1 MKSKKIQ
8 KIKEMW
14 DELSGARPADRTA
27 AGSLESR
34 MPPVPP
40 EELVRFLELS
50 LDART
55 DEYLRRLALFAVQAA
70 DIAAV
75 SKRLEQHDR
84 SFTEQSATLATTA
97 KRLDSHLERVE
108 RRDRL
113 ARVLQPEDLH
123 GQSSAVVQRLQR
135 EVAKALDLSVSFRH
149 PLKDGGKGPEM
160 RVIPPGRFMMGSP
173 TSELERDEDEGP
185 QHWVKISKPFAIGGH
200 AVTFADYERFCSKTK
215 RQYPDDGGWGRGWQP
230 VIHVSWQNAL
240 DYCVWLSEQTGFAY
254 RLPSEAEWE
263 YAARAGTT
271 TAFWWDD
278 YINTRLANYDGNTSY
293 SGSPTGE
300 NRECTLPV
308 KQFDPNPFGLYQV
321 HGNVGEWCQ
330 DRWHNSYQDAPVD
343 GMAWEDGRSKNR
355 VVRGGSWISDATY
368 CRSAARGYTP
378 ADSRYADVGFRVCC
392 DLIEQP

>member
-27 AGSLESR
+27 AGSLERR
-34 MPPVPP
+34 MPPIPP

-84 SFTEQSATLATTA
+84 SFAEQSATLATTV

-173 TSELERDEDEGP
+173 AGELDRCEDEGP
-185 QHWVKISKPFAIGGH
+185 QHWVTIQKPFAIGCH
-200 AVTFADYERFCSKTK
+200 TVTFAEYDLFCYKTK
-215 RQYPDDGGWGRGWQP
+215 REYPYDKGWGRGWQP
-230 VIHVSWQNAL
+230 VINVSRQDAL
-240 DYCVWLSEQTGFAY
+240 EYCAWLSSQTGAIY

-263 YAARAGTT
+263 YTARAGTT
-271 TAFWWDD
+271 TAFWWGG
-278 YINTRLANYDGNTSY
+278 YIDTHLANYDGNSSY
-293 SGSPTGE
+293 AGSSTGE
-300 NRECTLPV
+300 NRERTMPV
-308 KQFDPNPFGLYQV
+308 AQFKPNPFGLYQV
-321 HGNVGEWCQ
+321 HGNVWEWCQ
-330 DRWHNSYQDAPVD
+330 DRWHDSYQDAPKD
-343 GMAWEDGRSKNR
+343 GMAWEGGQRNLY
-355 VVRGGSWISDATY
+355 VTRGGSWVRDAKY
-368 CRSAARGYTP
+368 CRSAARSNAPVSTKYI
-378 ADSRYADVGFRVCC
+378 DLGFRVCC